1 MRGRKSAIT
10 FLNMKGVITVDGSS
24 IVQIVQSLGFPIACV
39 VAMFAMWQRE
49 VKAHDEEMTKLR
61 ESLEQQSKAT
71 TDALNNNSTLLARIL
86 DKLGEDV
93 T

>member
-1 MRGRKSAIT
+1 
-10 FLNMKGVITVDGSS
+10 MKGAITVDGNG

>member
-1 MRGRKSAIT
+1 VRGRKSAIT